1 MFARLIYLVILTEKG
16 IFDKTYLLSRNNHH
30 LPCNFSVPMNGI
42 QLLSLNTGLQA
53 SLLVDGL
60 GPLVELA
67 VSVGELISE
76 TDGNESS
83 PVEPLQS
90 EIQPFA
96 ERAKFWVGARA
107 QSEHGKTD

>member
-1 MFARLIYLVILTEKG
+1 
-16 IFDKTYLLSRNNHH
+16 
-30 LPCNFSVPMNGI
+30 MNGL

-67 VSVGELISE
+67 VSVSELIPE

-83 PVEPLQS
+83 PVETLQS

-96 ERAKFWVGARA
+96 KRAKFWVGARA
-107 QSEHGKTD
+107 QSEHGKTVGKLKFTTKYLKLQRLNIFIVF

>member
-1 MFARLIYLVILTEKG
+1 
-16 IFDKTYLLSRNNHH
+16 
-30 LPCNFSVPMNGI
+30 MNGL

-67 VSVGELISE
+67 VSVGELIAE

-83 PVEPLQS
+83 PVETLQS

-96 ERAKFWVGARA
+96 ERTKFWIGAWA
-107 QSEHGKTD
+107 QSEHGKTDWQIEIYEEMLEWNYKIEYIYRILKEILC

>member
-1 MFARLIYLVILTEKG
+1 
-16 IFDKTYLLSRNNHH
+16 
-30 LPCNFSVPMNGI
+30 MNGL

-60 GPLVELA
+60 GPLVKLA
-67 VSVGELISE
+67 VSVGELIPE

-107 QSEHGKTD
+107 QSEHGKTDWQIEVYDEILETTKLNIFIVF